1 MKILEKAAVFNCN
14 ATTVLCKIFLLT
26 YSKGTLIIFFDSKG
40 SFPQTRAAE
49 TPSSYCLEMML
60 YILEWNPTIK

>member
-14 ATTVLCKIFLLT
+14 AATVLCKIFLLIC
-26 YSKGTLIIFFDSKG
+26 SKGTLIIFFNSKG
-40 SFPQTRAAE
+40 SFPQTRATE
-49 TPSSYCLEMML
+49 TPNSYCLEMIL